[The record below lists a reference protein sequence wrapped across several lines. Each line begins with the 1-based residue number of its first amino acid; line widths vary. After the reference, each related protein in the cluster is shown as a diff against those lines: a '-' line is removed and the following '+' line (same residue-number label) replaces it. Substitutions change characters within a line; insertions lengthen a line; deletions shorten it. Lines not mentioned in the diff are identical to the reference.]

1 MSGGMNELISRK
13 EYIDNEGYLPAAVSN
28 LLRVETFYQDRGISK
43 DKLTLEELR
52 LSPKSQITSDFT
64 VTVPLGKITANFIF
78 KKSVMENEDGTIY
91 EYAEKG
97 FVNIEMLPITEETLF
112 FEIKLRIQNVLKKL

>member
-52 LSPKSQITSDFT
+52 LSPKS
-64 VTVPLGKITANFIF
+64 
-78 KKSVMENEDGTIY
+78 
-91 EYAEKG
+91 
-97 FVNIEMLPITEETLF
+97 
-112 FEIKLRIQNVLKKL
+112 

>member
-91 EYAEKG
+91 E
-97 FVNIEMLPITEETLF
+97 
-112 FEIKLRIQNVLKKL
+112 